1 MCENELDGRS
11 GLIALGV
18 HLVLLSVKVEQPG
31 SVGQLDGSGR
41 WLVEFQLP
49 VEHQLAVYQLAE
61 YQLEEHQLE
70 EFHLSPWNH
79 YSAVLQVWVQLL
91 ATICLSAVRPDY

>member
-1 MCENELDGRS
+1 VCETGLDGRS

-41 WLVEFQLP
+41 WLVE
-49 VEHQLAVYQLAE
+49 HQLAVYQLAE
-61 YQLEEHQLE
+61 HQLAEHQLE

>member
-1 MCENELDGRS
+1 MLNIPFDFTHFNL
-11 GLIALGV
+11 
-18 HLVLLSVKVEQPG
+18 PG

-49 VEHQLAVYQLAE
+49 VEFQLAEYQLAE
-61 YQLEEHQLE
+61 YQLAEHQLE

-79 YSAVLQVWVQLL
+79 YSAEKKLMFLF
-91 ATICLSAVRPDY
+91 S

>member
-1 MCENELDGRS
+1 VCENELDGRS
-11 GLIALGV
+11 VLIALGV

-49 VEHQLAVYQLAE
+49 VEYQLAVYQLA
-61 YQLEEHQLE
+61 EHQLE
-70 EFHLSPWNH
+70 EFHLSLWSH

>member
-1 MCENELDGRS
+1 VCETELDGRS

-18 HLVLLSVKVEQPG
+18 HLVLLSLKVEQPG

-41 WLVEFQLP
+41 ELVEFQLP
-49 VEHQLAVYQLAE
+49 VEHQLAEYQLA
-61 YQLEEHQLE
+61 EHQLE